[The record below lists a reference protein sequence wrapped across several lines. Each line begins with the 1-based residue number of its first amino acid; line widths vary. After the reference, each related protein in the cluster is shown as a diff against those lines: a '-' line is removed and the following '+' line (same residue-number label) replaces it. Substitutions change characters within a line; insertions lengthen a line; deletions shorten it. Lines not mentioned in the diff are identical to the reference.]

1 MTVPP
6 EITRTIATLDRIG
19 FDIGTHRISVWSALL
34 VASVVVGII
43 IAARLGSRIAKRVFA
58 RMTRLDAAQ
67 QVLGEKLVSIGVWTL
82 AVFIGIDVLGI
93 DLTALAVFSGAFGLA
108 IGFGLQKTFGN
119 LISGIILLMDRSI
132 KPGDVIAV
140 NDGTGATIGQVK
152 KIGIRAVSVTT
163 REKKEYLIPNEI
175 LMTTQVENWSY
186 SSRDV
191 RIRVPVIVPAT
202 TDLAL
207 AERLMLEAARSS
219 RRVLPE
225 PSPSVWLTDFSGGTL
240 KWEIQIWIQDPE
252 EGLGNVRSDILK
264 KLWALFGENGIA
276 IPPPQQDVNVKGLP
290 PEWLAKFAGAIKL
303 DDTKRED
310 GDALPA
316 TGKNEAAEK
325 PAAKSPGKTG

>member
-6 EITRTIATLDRIG
+6 EITQTIATLDRIG

-34 VASVVVGII
+34 VAIVVVGII

-152 KIGIRAVSVTT
+152 KIGIRAVSVIT

-191 RIRVPVIVPAT
+191 RIRVPVIVSAA
-202 TDLAL
+202 TDLHL

-240 KWEIQIWIQDPE
+240 KLEIQIWIQDPE

-290 PEWLAKFAGAIKL
+290 PEWLAKFAGAIEL

-310 GDALPA
+310 GEAFPE

-325 PAAKSPGKTG
+325 AAAKSLGKTG

>member
-6 EITRTIATLDRIG
+6 EVTQTIATLDRIG
-19 FDIGTHRISVWSALL
+19 FDIGTHRISLWSALL
-34 VASVVVGII
+34 VAIVVLGII
-43 IAARLGSRIAKRVFA
+43 VAARLGSRIAKRIFA

-67 QVLGEKLVSIGVWTL
+67 QLLGEKLVSIGVWTL
-82 AVFIGIDVLGI
+82 AVFVGIDILGI

-140 NDGTGATIGQVK
+140 NDGTAATIGQVK
-152 KIGIRAVSVTT
+152 KIGIRAVSVIT

-191 RIRVPVIVPAT
+191 RIRVPVIVSAT
-202 TDLAL
+202 TDLDL

-219 RRVLPE
+219 KRVLQE
-225 PSPSVWLTDFSGGTL
+225 PAPSVWLTDFSGGTL
-240 KWEIQIWIQDPE
+240 KLEIQIWIQDPE

-264 KLWALFGENGIA
+264 KLWALFNDNGIA
-276 IPPPQQDVNVKGLP
+276 IPAPQQDVNVKGLP
-290 PEWLAKFAGAIKL
+290 PEWLAKMAGAL
-303 DDTKRED
+303 GDADTPADDTRPRAK
-310 GDALPA
+310 P
-316 TGKNEAAEK
+316 TG
-325 PAAKSPGKTG
+325 